1 MKRLVML
8 FLFLISGPIVSAQNS
23 YNNTKVQIL
32 PESKLTIS
40 GDTNINEFE
49 CEFNTAHL
57 DENTNLR
64 YKINK
69 SNIVFEN
76 AVLNLDNKGFDCGN
90 KGINRDFR
98 DLIKSDQY
106 PEIILTLKEIDLEN
120 PELAKAKV
128 IICIAGIEKKY
139 QVPVEISKGKVPH
152 FKGKINLNIR
162 DFKLEPPKKALGL
175 IVVKEEI
182 EVNFNLTVLE

>member
-1 MKRLVML
+1 MKRLMML
-8 FLFLISGPIVSAQNS
+8 LLFLISGPIVSAQSS
-23 YNNTKVQIL
+23 YNNTQVQIL

-57 DENTNLR
+57 DENTNLK
-64 YKINK
+64 YKVNK

-76 AVLNLDNKGFDCGN
+76 AVLNLSNNGFDCGN
-90 KGINRDFR
+90 RGINKDFR
-98 DLIKSDQY
+98 ELLKTDQY
-106 PEIILTLKEIDLEN
+106 PKITLTLKEIDLKD
-120 PELAKAKV
+120 PKLALAKV
-128 IICIAGIEKKY
+128 SICIAGIEKNY
-139 QVPVEISKGKVPH
+139 QVPVEISKGEIPH

-162 DFKLEPPKKALGL
+162 DFKLDPPKKALGL

-182 EVNFNLTVLE
+182 EVKFNLTVLK

>member
-1 MKRLVML
+1 MKRLMML
-8 FLFLISGPIVSAQNS
+8 FLFLISGHIVSAQSS
-23 YNNTKVQIL
+23 YNNTQVQIL

-64 YKINK
+64 YKVNK
-69 SNIVFEN
+69 SNIIFEN
-76 AVLNLDNKGFDCGN
+76 AILNLNNKGFDCGN
-90 KGINRDFR
+90 RGINKDFR
-98 DLIKSDQY
+98 ELIKSDRY
-106 PEIILTLKEIDLEN
+106 PEITLCLKEIDLKD
-120 PELAKAKV
+120 PKLALAKV
-128 IICIAGIEKKY
+128 TICIAGIEKKY
-139 QVPVEISKGKVPH
+139 QVPVEISKDKIPH
-152 FKGKINLNIR
+152 FKGKIHLNIR

-182 EVNFNLTVLE
+182 EVKFNLSVVE